1 MLAHFFLIFFC
12 HIFAVKKTASMAC
25 EKLGF
30 QQCRKPKIS
39 LRKMEQTY
47 ITVWEECLK
56 IIRDNL
62 GESANYRTW
71 FEPIKPIGLQDKT
84 LTIQVPSP
92 FFFEW
97 LEEYYVDLLRS
108 TIHRVLGPEGRLKYS
123 LVVDN
128 TNPYAI
134 PAESSYKRETRN
146 QPTAMPVPP
155 KDHLPNPFVIPGLE
169 KIKINS
175 QLNENYSFDNFVEG
189 DCNRLARAAGYAIAE
204 KPGKTGFNPL
214 FVHGATGLGK
224 THLLNAIGLQAKLN
238 NPELTVLYV
247 SAELFTQQFMD
258 ACRNKTT
265 NDFTHFYQLIDVLLI
280 DDIHKLS
287 GKPATQDA
295 FFQIFNHLHQSGKQ
309 LVISSEKTP
318 VELQGIEQHLVSR
331 FKWGLPAGLQVP
343 DVETRMGILRRK
355 LQTSGVEMP
364 KDVIEYIAYSIST
377 NVREMEGVLNS
388 LLAQS
393 ILNKKTITMDLAK
406 QMIDQIVHNSV
417 KEISI
422 DYIQKIVCD
431 YFDLPVDKLNSNRKF
446 RPIVTARQLAMYFAR
461 KYTKASLAAIGSQCG
476 KRDHSTVLHACK
488 TVRNM
493 LDTDKSLRAMV
504 DELDKK
510 IKN

>member
-1 MLAHFFLIFFC
+1 MSQDTHILIWN
-12 HIFAVKKTASMAC
+12 
-25 EKLGF
+25 
-30 QQCRKPKIS
+30 R
-39 LRKMEQTY
+39 
-47 ITVWEECLK
+47 CLK
-56 IIRDNL
+56 VIEQIVSSRAFD
-62 GESANYRTW
+62 TW
-71 FEPIKPIGLQDKT
+71 FKPIVPVSFSEGM
-84 LTIQVPSP
+84 LTVSVPSE
-92 FFFEW
+92 FFREY
-97 LEEYYVDLLRS
+97 LEEYFLDVLNKTVRKEIGADARLAF
-108 TIHRVLGPEGRLKYS
+108 RVAPVKVQPPMEYPAAHCNTPENNSIS
-123 LVVDN
+123 L
-128 TNPYAI
+128 P
-134 PAESSYKRETRN
+134 SYK
-146 QPTAMPVPP
+146 QSGSV
-155 KDHLPNPFVIPGLE
+155 NPFVIPGIQRL
-169 KIKINS
+169 KVS
-175 QLNENYSFDNFVEG
+175 PQLNPNYCFANLAIGE
-189 DCNRLARAAGYAIAE
+189 CNKMGVTAGESIAMY
-204 KPGKTGFNPL
+204 PGKTAFNPL

-224 THLLNAIGLQAKLN
+224 THLLNAIGLQSKLN
-238 NPELTVLYV
+238 NPDLTVLYV

-265 NDFTHFYQLIDVLLI
+265 NDFTHFYQVIDVLLI

-295 FFQIFNHLHQSGKQ
+295 FFQIFNQLHQSGKQ
-309 LVISSEKTP
+309 LVISSDKPP
-318 VELQGIEQHLVSR
+318 VELQGIEQRLLSR
-331 FKWGLPAGLQVP
+331 FKWGLAADLQVP
-343 DVETRMGILRRK
+343 DVETRIAILKRK
-355 LQTSGVEMP
+355 IQANGVEMP

-393 ILNKKTITMDLAK
+393 ILNKKTITMELAK

-493 LDTDKSLRAMV
+493 LDTDKSFRAMV